1 MKKIKIL
8 IAFVIAAMF
17 IGCSEDDSNSL
28 DVLQNAPAPAN
39 VSALFTITQDNTGLV
54 TIRPKAQGAVNYT
67 VDYGHGDEEPVTL
80 NIGANTQHVYPEGE
94 YNVTITATAING
106 KTTTAVVPL
115 TVSFLAPE
123 NVEAEITAIAGNSF
137 AVNLTAS
144 ANLETYFSVDWGDG
158 SAAEEFMEGD
168 NLTHEY
174 AAVGTYTVTITA
186 YSGGVATT
194 TITQQVTITNPLLL
208 PVTFENNTLNYTFAD
223 FGNATTSVVDN
234 PDTSGINTSAK
245 VGRHVK
251 NTGAETW
258 AGTVITLDGE
268 IDFSTQ
274 DHFKVKVWSPVAG
287 AVVKLKVENLT
298 DGAIAYEV
306 DQVTTAANAWE
317 VLEYDF
323 SGINTAQ
330 SYSKVVLFFN
340 FGIAGAGEAYYF
352 DDIQQTTG
360 VQALPVTFET
370 DTEYTLNGFGGAS
383 GAVVANPDQ
392 SGINSSATVGQVVK
406 NVGAE
411 TWAGI
416 AVPLPAPVDF
426 STQQKIKIKVWSP
439 QANIQV
445 LLKWEQ
451 LGNPNVNTEVAA
463 TTTVANQ
470 WEELTFDF
478 TGINNS
484 NNYQNMVLF
493 FDFGN
498 TGTGATYYFDDV
510 QLSN

>member
-8 IAFVIAAMF
+8 IAFVMTAML

-28 DVLQNAPAPAN
+28 DALQNAPAPAN

-54 TIRPKAQGAVNYT
+54 TIRPKAEGAVSYT
-67 VDYGHGDEEPVTL
+67 VDYGHGDDEPVTL

-123 NVEAEITAIAGNSF
+123 NVEVVITGIPGNSF
-137 AVNLTAS
+137 GVNLTATAS
-144 ANLETYFSVDWGDG
+144 LETYFTVNWGDG
-158 SAAEEFMEGD
+158 SPIQEFMEGD

-174 AAVGTYTVTITA
+174 AAVGTYTVTVTA

-194 TITQQVTITNPLLL
+194 TVTQEVTITNPLLL
-208 PVTFENNTLNYTFAD
+208 PITFENSSLNYTFAD

-234 PDTSGINTSAK
+234 PDQSGINTSTK
-245 VGRHVK
+245 VGRQVK

-268 IDFSTQ
+268 IDFTSQ
-274 DHFKVKVWSPVAG
+274 NQFRVKVWSPTAG
-287 AVVKLKVENLT
+287 AVIKLKVENLT
-298 DGAIAYEV
+298 DGAIAHEV
-306 DQVTTAANAWE
+306 DRVTTVANEWE

-330 SYSKVVLFFN
+330 SYSKIVLFFN
-340 FGIAGAGEAYYF
+340 FGVVGAGESYYF

-360 VQALPVTFET
+360 IQSLPVTFET
-370 DTEYTLNGFGGAS
+370 DTEYTFNGFGGAN
-383 GAVVANPDQ
+383 GAEVSNPNP
-392 SGINSSATVGQVVK
+392 SGINTSATVGQVVK
-406 NVGAE
+406 NAGAE

-416 AVPLPAPVDF
+416 AVPLQAPVDF
-426 STQQKIKIKVWSP
+426 STQQKIKMKVWSP
-439 QANIQV
+439 QAGIQV

-478 TGINNS
+478 TGINNA
-484 NNYQNMVLF
+484 NNYQMMVLF
-493 FDFGN
+493 FDFSN
-498 TGTGATYYFDDV
+498 TGTGATYYFDDI